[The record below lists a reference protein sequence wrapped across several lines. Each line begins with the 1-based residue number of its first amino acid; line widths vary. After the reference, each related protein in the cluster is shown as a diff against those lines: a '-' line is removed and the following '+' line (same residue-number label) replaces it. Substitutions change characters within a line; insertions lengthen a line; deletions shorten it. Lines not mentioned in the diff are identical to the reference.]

1 MKELF
6 KRICESLKEGEPLV
20 CATIFGSLGS
30 SPRTSGAKMII
41 FKDSSIFGTIGG
53 GRLES
58 QVLEKSKEV
67 FSNKKNTTMHFNL
80 NGLKDT
86 DMICGG
92 EVEVLLEYLDP
103 RDIDIYKTSLQSIE
117 GNKKAQFITVLN
129 KEDLSITRYL
139 CTYSNSCDLEGID
152 IELYNKLKSN
162 MGEKQ
167 LKTVELDNN
176 IYIIESISNNEI
188 LYIFG
193 AGHISEKLAKLTK
206 MVDFK
211 TVVIDDRESFANRNR
226 FPSVDDIII
235 LDSFDKDFNIK
246 IDEDTYIVTITR
258 GHACDLKVMK
268 QILKSKAKYVGMIG
282 SKRKRSEI
290 CSKLK
295 NFGYVEEDFLRI
307 HSPVGIEIN
316 ADTPAE
322 IAISIVAELIKV
334 RGEK

>member
-1 MKELF
+1 MKELL
-6 KRICESLKEGEPLV
+6 KKICDSLKSGEPLV

-41 FKDSSIFGTIGG
+41 FKDNSIFGTIGG

-58 QVLEKSKEV
+58 QVLNKAIEV
-67 FSNKKNTTMHFNL
+67 FNNKKNVTMHFDL
-80 NGLKDT
+80 NGLKET

-92 EVEVLLEYLDP
+92 EVEVLLEYLCTDN
-103 RDIDIYKTSLQSIE
+103 IDIYKTSLQSIE
-117 GNKKAQFITVLN
+117 ENKKAQFITILN
-129 KEDLSITRYL
+129 KKDLSIKRYL
-139 CTYSNSCDLEGID
+139 CTYSNDGEPEGID
-152 IELYNKLKSN
+152 TELYCKVKENLGK
-162 MGEKQ
+162 KQ
-167 LKTVELDNN
+167 LKTAEIDNS
-176 IYIIESISNNEI
+176 IYIIESISSNEI

-211 TVVIDDRESFANRNR
+211 TVIIDDRESFANRDR
-226 FPSVDDIII
+226 FPFVDDIKII
-235 LDSFDKDFNIK
+235 DSFDKDFNIK
-246 IDEDTYIVTITR
+246 IDEDTYIVAITR

-268 QILKSKAKYVGMIG
+268 QILKSKAKYIGMIG
-282 SKRKRSEI
+282 SKRKRVEI

-295 NFGYVEEDFLRI
+295 DFGYDEEDFLRI

>member
-6 KRICESLKEGEPLV
+6 KKICDSLKEGEPLV

-41 FKDSSIFGTIGG
+41 FKDNSIFGTIGG

-58 QVLEKSKEV
+58 QVLTKSIEV
-67 FSNKKNTTMHFNL
+67 FYSKRNVTMHFDL
-80 NGLKDT
+80 NGLKET

-103 RDIDIYKTSLQSIE
+103 RDVDVYKTSLQSIE
-117 GNKKAQFITVLN
+117 ENKKAQFITVLN
-129 KEDLSITRYL
+129 KENLSIKRYL
-139 CTYSNSCDLEGID
+139 CTYSKLGAPEGID
-152 IELYNKLKSN
+152 KILYNKLKAN
-162 MGEKQ
+162 LGRKQ
-167 LKTVELDNN
+167 LKTVDIDNN
-176 IYIIESISNNEI
+176 TYIIESISNNEV

-193 AGHISEKLAKLTK
+193 AGHISEKLASLTK

-211 TVVIDDRESFANRNR
+211 TVVIDDREIFANRDR
-226 FPSVDDIII
+226 FPSVDDIKI
-235 LDSFDKDFNIK
+235 LDSFDKPFNIK
-246 IDEDTYIVTITR
+246 IDEDTYIVAITR

-268 QILKSKAKYVGMIG
+268 QILKSKAKYIGMIG
-282 SKRKRSEI
+282 SKRKRVEI

-295 NFGYVEEDFLRI
+295 ESGYEDKDFLRI

-322 IAISIVAELIKV
+322 IAVSIAAELIKV